1 MLGTII
7 GDIAGSVYEFKNYK
21 AKNFSPFFHAKS
33 RYTDDTVC
41 TVAVADALISGI
53 EPQKKLQEWCRR
65 YAENGGWGQKFSLWI
80 FEDNPKPY
88 GSWGNGAAM
97 RIAPVGFIAQTE
109 QEVIEWADAVTNITH
124 NHPDAIKSAR
134 AVALA
139 IYWAR
144 NNVSAEEISYR
155 IRDGFAYDTSMTPD
169 QIRPGYVRTE
179 MASGSVPQAIC
190 CALHADGF
198 EDALRNA
205 VSIGGDSDTIAAIAG
220 GIAEAFFGIPD
231 ELASQGWGYLPP
243 DMKVV
248 LVDAYSEM
256 AI

>member
-7 GDIAGSVYEFKNYK
+7 GDIVGSVYEFKNYR
-21 AKNFSPFFHAKS
+21 AKDFNPLFHAKA

-41 TVAVADALISGI
+41 TIAVADALANGV

-65 YAENGGWGQKFSLWI
+65 YSENGGWGQRFALWI
-80 FEDNPKPY
+80 YDDVPKPY

-97 RIAPVGFIAQTE
+97 RIAPVGFLAESE
-109 QEVIEWADAVTNITH
+109 QEVNDWTETVTNITH
-124 NHPDAIKSAR
+124 NHPDALKAAK

-139 IYWAR
+139 IYWAKHK
-144 NNVSAEEISYR
+144 VPAEEIRYR
-155 IRDGFAYDTSMTPD
+155 IKDEFGYDTTMTPD
-169 QIRPGYVRTE
+169 QIRPGYVRSE
-179 MASGSVPQAIC
+179 VASRSVPQAIC

-198 EDALRNA
+198 EDAIRNA

-220 GIAEAFFGIPD
+220 GIAEALYGIPD
-231 ELASQGWGYLPP
+231 ELASQAWGYLPP

-248 LVDAYSEM
+248 MVDYYSQVKN
-256 AI
+256 